1 MYSIRILDE
10 ASRDLSRLD
19 KSVGVR
25 IVERLRWLAENLETV
40 KPEALIGDLV
50 GFYKLRVGDY
60 RVIYAVLRDE
70 QTIVIYSVGHRR
82 DIYHKQ

>member
-60 RVIYAVLRDE
+60 RVIYAVLRVE

>member
-10 ASRDLSRLD
+10 ASRDLLRLD

-25 IVERLRWLAENLETV
+25 IVERLRWLAENLENV
-40 KPEALIGDLV
+40 KPEALISDLV

-60 RVIYAVLRDE
+60 RVIYDVLRDE

>member
-25 IVERLRWLAENLETV
+25 IVERLRWLAENLENV
-40 KPEALIGDLV
+40 KPEALISDLV

-60 RVIYAVLRDE
+60 RVIYDVLRDE